1 MSPRGAEFSGRLGLA
16 RFLPL
21 ELALVLALAVGCQ
34 RSQEFSVPADRQG
47 LQEFAAL
54 YRGFFHANNR
64 GPATLKELAVKG
76 QGHPTAMAMLKS
88 EELLV
93 NWGLPLLP
101 QGEAG
106 TRVLAYEHNTSKVGG
121 NVLLQDGWTIRKM
134 TPDEFNAA
142 NQ

>member
-1 MSPRGAEFSGRLGLA
+1 MSPRGPELSGRLGLT
-16 RFLPL
+16 RFLP
-21 ELALVLALAVGCQ
+21 VMLALALALAAGCQ
-34 RSQEFSVPADRQG
+34 RSLEFSVPADRQG

-54 YRGFFHANNR
+54 YRGFYHANNR

-76 QGHPTAMAMLKS
+76 QGHPNAVAMLKS
-88 EELLV
+88 EELVV

-101 QGEAG
+101 QGKAG
-106 TRVLAYEHNTSKVGG
+106 THVLAYEHNTPKVGG

-134 TPDEFNAA
+134 TADEFNAA